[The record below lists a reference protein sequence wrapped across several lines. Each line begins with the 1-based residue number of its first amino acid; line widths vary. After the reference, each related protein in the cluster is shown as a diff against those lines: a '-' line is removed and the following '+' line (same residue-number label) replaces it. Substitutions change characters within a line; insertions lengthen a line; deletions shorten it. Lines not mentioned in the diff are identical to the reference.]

1 MEGGKGLLSIRCIE
15 IGKQNLSLH
24 LDQSEKSLLR
34 LSKNV
39 RILPEYG
46 GPLSTAKKRKKK
58 KKQRQKRWQE
68 KQLYGKFARK
78 TKEVRSEETW
88 GWTRKGYLKKE
99 TEGLIFAAQ
108 KQPLRTNWIRKN
120 IDDQEVSEKCR
131 MCWERDQS
139 ITHLIAECKMLA
151 QKEYKDMTI
160 LQEMYT
166 WNYATRLA

>member
-58 KKQRQKRWQE
+58 KNKDKSDGKRNSSMVNLPE
-68 KQLYGKFARK
+68 KQKKL
-78 TKEVRSEETW
+78 EVRRH
-88 GWTRKGYLKKE
+88 GD
-99 TEGLIFAAQ
+99 GL
-108 KQPLRTNWIRKN
+108 
-120 IDDQEVSEKCR
+120 EKV
-131 MCWERDQS
+131 
-139 ITHLIAECKMLA
+139 I
-151 QKEYKDMTI
+151 
-160 LQEMYT
+160 
-166 WNYATRLA
+166 